1 MKRFTT
7 SDGLSLAYRDEGN
20 GPPLLCLPGLTRN
33 SADFDPVAERFG
45 AGLRLIRL
53 DPRGRG
59 ASDYDPD
66 PANYNVGVEARDALE
81 LMDHLG
87 LARVPVLGT
96 SRGGLQAMVIAA
108 AAPQRLAGVMFNDV
122 GPVLE
127 QGGIDHILG
136 HLGRVP
142 PHADFDAAASAL
154 EASSRDQFPGV
165 SVAAWR
171 AHAARI
177 WHELPGGGLALRY
190 DPRLRDGFEAGLQA
204 LEPGAPL
211 PDMWPL
217 FDALPMVPLAL
228 LRGANSGLISP
239 ATAEAMAARRPDLVV
254 TVVADRGHVPFLDE
268 PEAVDAIAAFLARVA
283 A

>member
-7 SDGLSLAYRDEGN
+7 SDGLSLAYRDEGV

-33 SADFDPVAERFG
+33 GADFDPVAERFG

-59 ASDYDPD
+59 ASDFDPD

-81 LMDHLG
+81 LLDHLG
-87 LARVPVLGT
+87 IARVPVLGT
-96 SRGGLQAMVIAA
+96 SRGGILAMVIAA
-108 AAPQRLAGVMFNDV
+108 TAPQRLAGVMFNDV

-127 QGGIDHILG
+127 KGGVDRILDYI
-136 HLGRVP
+136 GRVP
-142 PHADFDAAASAL
+142 PYADYEAGAVAL
-154 EASSRDQFPGV
+154 QASSRDRFPGV

-171 AHAARI
+171 VHATRI
-177 WHELPGGGLALRY
+177 WRELPGGGVALRY
-190 DPRLRDGFEAGLQA
+190 DPRLRDAFEAGLAA

-228 LRGANSGLISP
+228 LCGANSDLLSP
-239 ATAEAMAARRPDLVV
+239 ATVEAMAARRPDLVV

-268 PEAVDAIAAFLARVA
+268 PEAVAAIAAFLARVA
-283 A
+283 P